1 MSSIPSGLPPRPPS
15 AAAPLLFMLMFD
27 IWRPAAGS
35 GCVLEE
41 SNWGLLRSG
50 VQLIC
55 MSALYTDA
63 YFLVEGVKHDEPAA
77 FNISAGYSSRKWTF
91 LISEACL

>member
-1 MSSIPSGLPPRPPS
+1 
-15 AAAPLLFMLMFD
+15 MLMFD

-35 GCVLEE
+35 GSVLEE
-41 SNWGLLRSG
+41 SNWGLLCSG